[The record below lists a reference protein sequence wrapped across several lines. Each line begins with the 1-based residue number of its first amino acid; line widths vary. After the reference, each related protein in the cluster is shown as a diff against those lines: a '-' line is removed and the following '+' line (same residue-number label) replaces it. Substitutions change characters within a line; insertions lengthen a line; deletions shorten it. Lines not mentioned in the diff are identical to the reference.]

1 MDKIITLEE
10 VKKHRRKNSV
20 WIVIHNDVYDVTSYL
35 EEHPG
40 GEDALLEVAGQDG
53 TQAFE
58 DVGHSDDAREI
69 LKKFKIGSLP
79 VEQKSTFL
87 HTCCKVKRK
96 QSRSQHSSECSMC
109 SSVSCPNVPHT
120 DKEEKTWRTFDG
132 SPSSDRL
139 DRRYEKSNG
148 PTLSTSP
155 SVERRVQSVVV
166 PRERRPRGPPCGSS
180 SLKWAVLALA
190 GAIVIGFV
198 IKKAL
203 AK

>member
-96 QSRSQHSSECSMC
+96 QS
-109 SSVSCPNVPHT
+109 
-120 DKEEKTWRTFDG
+120 
-132 SPSSDRL
+132 DRL

-148 PTLSTSP
+148 PTLPTSP
-155 SVERRVQSVVV
+155 SVERRVQSIVV
-166 PRERRPRGPPCGSS
+166 PRERRRIRRKPTPSPPPRLVFFLTS
-180 SLKWAVLALA
+180 
-190 GAIVIGFV
+190 
-198 IKKAL
+198 
-203 AK
+203 

>member
-139 DRRYEKSNG
+139 DRRYEKSSG
-148 PTLSTSP
+148 PTLPTSP

>member
-132 SPSSDRL
+132 SPS
-139 DRRYEKSNG
+139 RRYEKSNG

>member
-10 VKKHRRKNSV
+10 VKKHRRKSSV

-40 GEDALLEVAGQDG
+40 GEDALLEVAGEDG

-96 QSRSQHSSECSMC
+96 QS
-109 SSVSCPNVPHT
+109 CPNVPHT

-139 DRRYEKSNG
+139 DRRCEKSNG
-148 PTLSTSP
+148 PTLHTSP

-166 PRERRPRGPPCGSS
+166 PRERRRIRRKPPTPPPPSS